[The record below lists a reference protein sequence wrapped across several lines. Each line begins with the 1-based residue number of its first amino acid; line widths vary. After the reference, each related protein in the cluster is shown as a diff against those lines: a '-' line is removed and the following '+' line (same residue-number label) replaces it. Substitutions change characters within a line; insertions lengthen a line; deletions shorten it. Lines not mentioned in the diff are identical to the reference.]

1 MLKPFSPIYLISAM
15 IVIVVSAN
23 FLVQFPINDWL
34 TWGALTYPVC
44 FLINDLANRFHGPKV
59 ARKVLYVGFVIAVLL
74 SSVVATLRIALA
86 SGTAFLISQ
95 LLDVYVFDRLRHRI
109 WWQPP
114 FVSSVLGSVVDTAL
128 FFSIAFYAT
137 AVPWVTLAI
146 GDFGVK
152 LVLSLLMLV
161 PFRIVQTAYHK
172 VKY

>member
-1 MLKPFSPIYLISAM
+1 MLKSISPIYLTATM
-15 IVIVVSAN
+15 IAIVVSAN

-34 TWGALTYPVC
+34 TWGAMTYPVC
-44 FLINDLANRFHGPKV
+44 FLITDLANRFHGPKV
-59 ARKVLYVGFVIAVLL
+59 ARKVLYVGFVIGVFL
-74 SSVVATLRIALA
+74 SALVATPRIALA

-95 LLDVYVFDRLRHRI
+95 LLDIYVFDLLRHRI

-114 FVSSVLGSVVDTAL
+114 FVSSVLGSLVDTAL
-128 FFSIAFYAT
+128 FFSIAFYGT
-137 AVPWVTLAI
+137 AVPWVTLGI

-161 PFRIVQTAYHK
+161 PFGIVQSAYRD